1 MGGGACFRISG
12 PRTLAQTAKALCGSR
27 TPKTSGRA
35 FSIFDFGIFP
45 FHAVDVRTN
54 PKNGNKLLKDS
65 VYVRQYRFL
74 LKRLRQARLDTA
86 LTQAEVASRLGRTQ
100 SYVSK
105 CESGERRVD
114 AVELLR
120 FAKAYR
126 KPLFY
131 FLKDSEE

>member
-1 MGGGACFRISG
+1 MDGGARPGRG
-12 PRTLAQTAKALCGSR
+12 PTPSLAQTAQALHGR
-27 TPKTSGRA
+27 KTPKASGRA

-45 FHAVDVRTN
+45 SHAVDVRTN
-54 PKNGNKLLKDS
+54 PKTGNKLLKDS
-65 VYVRQYRFL
+65 GYVRQYRLL
-74 LKRLRQARLDTA
+74 LKRLRQARLDA
-86 LTQAEVASRLGRTQ
+86 GLTQSQVANRLGRRQ

-131 FLKDSEE
+131 FLQDSEE